1 VLELTDRNESL
12 RVNVTSADSAIQ
24 MTENP
29 YEAPQTYNDPLA
41 PPRDAETVRR
51 ELISTETSLK
61 TIGILYYLGGG
72 ALLIGG
78 IGALEK
84 PEAMEGVTG
93 LAERAAGGLFIALGI
108 AQFIVGTAVRK
119 LKPWSRIGVGVLSGV
134 GLVVGFPIGTLIN
147 AYILFLVFGKKG
159 QMVFS
164 EPYKDVIAATPLV
177 KYKTSKVVVWIIL
190 GSILALVIAI
200 IIGG

>member
-61 TIGILYYLGGG
+61 TIEFYTTS
-72 ALLIGG
+72 A
-78 IGALEK
+78 
-84 PEAMEGVTG
+84 EAH
-93 LAERAAGGLFIALGI
+93 
-108 AQFIVGTAVRK
+108 
-119 LKPWSRIGVGVLSGV
+119 
-134 GLVVGFPIGTLIN
+134 
-147 AYILFLVFGKKG
+147 Y
-159 QMVFS
+159 
-164 EPYKDVIAATPLV
+164 
-177 KYKTSKVVVWIIL
+177 
-190 GSILALVIAI
+190 
-200 IIGG
+200 